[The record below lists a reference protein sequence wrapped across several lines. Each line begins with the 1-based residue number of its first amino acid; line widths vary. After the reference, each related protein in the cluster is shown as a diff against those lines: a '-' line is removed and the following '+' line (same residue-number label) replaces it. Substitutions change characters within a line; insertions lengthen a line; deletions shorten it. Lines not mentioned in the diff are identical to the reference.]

1 MNAVTPSSHSFRW
14 AAILI
19 LGTGLAACGK
29 DEAPAPAAPAATA
42 AASTAASVASAAQA
56 AAAQQAAA
64 LAALPADELKKRGA
78 DALREQRLY
87 APAGNNAMEYY
98 IALRNKSDKPNASA
112 ESALIDLQPYA
123 VIAAEQA
130 ITREDFVEAE
140 RLRLL
145 IATADAQAPALG
157 RIADAIAKGQQAA
170 ALRLQQAATQT
181 TEAARAA
188 EEARLLAL
196 QQAQQQQQAAA
207 PPPVP
212 VPVPQAPPPQPA
224 PEPVRQAPPPA
235 PAPVQRAP
243 SPIVPV
249 FAPQPAYPDAAL
261 SSGTAGEVVINFT
274 INTDGSVSNII
285 VVSARPR
292 GVFDR
297 NVRSSVSRWRFQP
310 IDAPQ
315 TITRTFT
322 FKP

>member
-1 MNAVTPSSHSFRW
+1 MNAATPTSLSFRW

-19 LGTGLAACGK
+19 LGTGLVACGK
-29 DEAPAPAAPAATA
+29 DQAPAPAVPAAA
-42 AASTAASVASAAQA
+42 AATSAASVANAAQA

-64 LAALPADELKKRGA
+64 LAALSADELKKRGA

-98 IALRNKSDKPNASA
+98 IALRKKSDKPNASA

-145 IATADAQAPALG
+145 IATADSQAPALG
-157 RIADAIAKGQQAA
+157 RIADAIAKGQQAV
-170 ALRLQQAATQT
+170 ALRLQQAATKT
-181 TEAARAA
+181 DDAAKAAEAAR
-188 EEARLLAL
+188 L
-196 QQAQQQQQAAA
+196 QAQQQAAA
-207 PPPVP
+207 PPPPAPAP
-212 VPVPQAPPPQPA
+212 VQQAPPPA
-224 PEPVRQAPPPA
+224 PEPVRQAPPPQ

-261 SSGTAGEVVINFT
+261 NAGTAGEVVVTFT
-274 INTDGSVSNII
+274 INTDGSVSNVN

-292 GVFDR
+292 GIFER
-297 NVRSSVSRWRFQP
+297 NVRNAVSRWRFQP